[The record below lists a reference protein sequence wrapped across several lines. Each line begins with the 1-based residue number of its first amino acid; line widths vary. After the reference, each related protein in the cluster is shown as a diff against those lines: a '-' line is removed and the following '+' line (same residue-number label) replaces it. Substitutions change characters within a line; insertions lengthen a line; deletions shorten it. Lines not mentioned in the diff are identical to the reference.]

1 MSKKISDKDKNDWEN
16 FLSNEEYLPNKD
28 DIFVKKNKFKESL
41 IDLHGYT
48 LEEANVE
55 IKKLIKK
62 SYNEGINRLKII
74 TGKGLHSENEK
85 NPYISKK
92 LSILRYSVPEFVK
105 GNNDLM
111 QLIKEIK
118 DGEIKDGGSGV
129 FYIYLRKKIIK

>member
-1 MSKKISDKDKNDWEN
+1 MSDKDKNDWEK